1 MTRAYFVLILM
12 LLVACASPKK
22 EDDSA
27 IQAEDI
33 KLTDLSGQPVDLTKL
48 KGKTILV
55 NFWATW
61 CKPCIQEMPGIV
73 ALREQLVGKNIEFY
87 FASDEEADKIKK
99 FMKSRRMS
107 SGFVQVK
114 NLESLGIQ
122 ALPTTFIFDGEGNL
136 VFSEAGLRKWDDPAT
151 IEMVTKLINEE

>member
-1 MTRAYFVLILM
+1 MIRSLFFIFLIVL
-12 LLVACASPKK
+12 AGCSQKG
-22 EDDSA
+22 EEQSA
-27 IQAEDI
+27 IVASQI
-33 KLTDLSGQPVDLTKL
+33 KLTDLEGNKVDLTEL
-48 KGKTILV
+48 AGKTIFV

-61 CKPCIQEMPGIV
+61 CKPCIQEMPSII
-73 ALREQLVGKNIEFY
+73 ALREQLAGQNIEFY
-87 FASDEEADKIKK
+87 FASDEEADKVKK

-136 VFSEAGLRKWDDPAT
+136 VFSEAGLRKWDEPST
-151 IEMVTKLINEE
+151 VEMVTELINE